1 MSNANGR
8 IYIDTSVTPNKGI
21 DVSRDVAHVLGRST
35 RQFGQLCG
43 DVDKNGV
50 RVNAINMWSL
60 QKPVRR
66 AGGSQPSNWQA
77 ASSGNYGINPH
88 GFGAGATALTAL
100 RTYAYDGKLN
110 GWEYE
115 PPRGLDHNEGFR
127 VRDFNEYYH
136 YSQRPFDGWSGMA
149 TSIVGGNVWFGLDNV
164 VNDWAGIPGSIYYE
178 HLKLTAGSTS
188 KYLKDCY
195 FGVAVF
201 NSANNCIGIITC
213 QNKMGAAQPEY
224 FEDANWSCGFD
235 NIDWPAGTYQVF
247 PFFWISDTDAPMPS
261 GWTSLQYGE
270 IYSIP
275 YTAPKQ
281 VVVRNAVTSV
291 VLGGACGIDS
301 EYSSTILIGFGPTL
315 TVEGSG
321 SYTLNQVQVL
331 LSASG
336 GSGSAI
342 IYDTDNDAG
351 YFPVSVSSGGSPY
364 QLVDAPD
371 GSTQGITNC
380 PPQVE
385 KPKLP
390 GSGTYTATVIAV
402 LTPDSGGNPITIQK
416 NYEIS

>member
-1 MSNANGR
+1 MPHSNGR
-8 IYIDTSVTPNKGI
+8 IYTSNGYGI
-21 DVSRDVAHVLGRST
+21 DVRGDVAYVIGRST
-35 RQFGQLCG
+35 GDVGQLCG
-43 DVDKNGV
+43 DVNANGV
-50 RVNAINMWSL
+50 RLNPPVINMWSL
-60 QKPVRR
+60 NKPVRW
-66 AGGSQPSNWQA
+66 AEKAQPSNWQA
-77 ASSGNYGINPH
+77 ASSGNYGIAPH
-88 GFGAGATALTAL
+88 GFGTGSNALSSL
-100 RTYAYDGKLN
+100 RTYAYDGLLN
-110 GWEYE
+110 GWGYE
-115 PPRGLDHNEGFR
+115 PPRGIGSHNEMYRLLDFNGYDHN
-127 VRDFNEYYH
+127 
-136 YSQRPFDGWSGMA
+136 SPRPWDGWSGVA

-164 VNDWAGIPGSIYYE
+164 VNGWAGSPGSIYYE
-178 HLKLTAGSTS
+178 HLKLAAGSTS

-224 FEDANWSCGFD
+224 FDDANWSCGFD
-235 NIDWPAGTYQVF
+235 NIDWPAGTYRVF

-275 YTAPKQ
+275 YTTPKQ
-281 VVVRNAVTSV
+281 VVVRTAVSTV
-291 VLGGACGIDS
+291 VLGGACGIDG

-321 SYTLNQVQVL
+321 TYTLNQLQVL

-342 IYDTDNDAG
+342 VYDTDNDAG
-351 YFPVSVSSGGSPY
+351 YYPVSVSSGGSPY

-371 GSTQGITNC
+371 GSSQGITNC

-385 KPKLP
+385 MPKLP
-390 GSGTYTATVIAV
+390 GSGTYTATVIAE
-402 LTPDSGGNPITIQK
+402 LTPASGDPITIQK